1 MINKS
6 LNKISANPEKSRLFG
21 NILSLGFLQGA
32 NYLLPLMTIP
42 YLVRVLGPD
51 YFGLLAFAT
60 ATIMYVA
67 LLTDYGFNLSATRQI
82 SIYRENHGRVSEI
95 FSSVMVIKSF
105 LMLLGFIIIIIL
117 ITMVNKFHEHWEV
130 YIVTFGVVVGQVL
143 FPVWLFQGI
152 EMMKYIT
159 YVNIVSK
166 SIFTIL
172 IFIFVKSESDYL
184 MVPFFTALGAIFGGL
199 WSMHLI
205 LNKMNYKFVWPA
217 WGDIKFQLKD
227 GWHVFFS
234 SMAISLYTVSTTFIL
249 GLLTNNAA
257 VGQFSAVDKIIQA
270 GKGVYQPVSQAI
282 FPMIGKKFQEDK
294 NSALDFI
301 KKFTKIIIFVMSLLS
316 VFIFFFADSIVNL
329 ILGNKFS
336 DAVILL
342 RIMSPLPL
350 IVALS
355 NILGIQ
361 VMLNLGLKA
370 PFSGILTMAA
380 LIGVTLSFLWVPVFQ
395 ERGTAY
401 TLLTVEIFVT
411 LTMFIYVWT
420 HLRSK
425 AMRQKAP

>member
-1 MINKS
+1 MINKL
-6 LNKISANPEKSRLFG
+6 LNKISANPERSRLFG
-21 NILSLGFLQGA
+21 NILSLGFLQGI

-105 LMLLGFIIIIIL
+105 LMLLGFIIITIL
-117 ITMVNKFHEHWEV
+117 ITMVNKFHEHWEI

-159 YVNIVSK
+159 YVNIASK

-205 LNKMNYKFVWPA
+205 LNKMNYKFVWPT
-217 WGDIKFQLKD
+217 WGEIKFQLKD

-249 GLLTNNAA
+249 GLLTNNAV
-257 VGQFSAVDKIIQA
+257 VGQFAAVDKIIQA

-282 FPMIGKKFQEDK
+282 FPMIGKRFQEDK
-294 NSALDFI
+294 NSALDFV

-316 VFIFFFADSIVNL
+316 VFIFFFADLIVNL

-342 RIMSPLPL
+342 KIMSPLPL

-370 PFSGILTMAA
+370 SFSGILTMAA

-425 AMRQKAP
+425 ATRQQAP